1 MQRTIDLKNV
11 NAHLSLS
18 GNLIDNDD
26 LIQHLW
32 TQEGMS
38 HELEQMIIV
47 ALQHYSL
54 HQATHHV
61 MTLPFMVGPIFFSL
75 IRSINYHLD
84 VHPSIIC
91 KHNSLNV
98 IHTFAQVQAII
109 LCPNPI

>member
-1 MQRTIDLKNV
+1 M

-18 GNLIDNDD
+18 GNLIDSDD

-38 HELEQMIIV
+38 HELKQTIIV

-54 HQATHHV
+54 QQATHHV
-61 MTLPFMVGPIFFSL
+61 MTLPFMVGRNSFSL
-75 IRSINYHLD
+75 IKSINYRLD
-84 VHPSIIC
+84 VHPPIIC
-91 KHNSLNV
+91 THSSLNV